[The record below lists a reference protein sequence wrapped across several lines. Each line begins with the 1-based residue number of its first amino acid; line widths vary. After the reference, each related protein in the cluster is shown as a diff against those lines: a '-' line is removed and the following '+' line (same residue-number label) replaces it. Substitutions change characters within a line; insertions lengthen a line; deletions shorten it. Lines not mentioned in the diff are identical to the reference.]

1 MRGVALALL
10 WIVEDRLAQDAEV
23 ARVSSCDDLTLLVVD
38 DVNCEVFSLAA
49 QEIELV
55 AEVIVNTEAEHFLTV
70 Q

>member
-38 DVNCEVFSLAA
+38 DVNCEVFGLAA